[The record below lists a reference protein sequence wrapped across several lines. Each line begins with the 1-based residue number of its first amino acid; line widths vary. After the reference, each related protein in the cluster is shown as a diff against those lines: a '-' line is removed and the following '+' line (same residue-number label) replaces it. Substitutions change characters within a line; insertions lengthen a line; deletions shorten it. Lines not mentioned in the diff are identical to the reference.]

1 MMSKMVSL
9 EGHSVDADRCVAL
22 SGARA
27 DSCGPAR
34 GLHVEP
40 GCVEPVVH
48 LGVVLL
54 GESIGVLQKQRTYT
68 NIGWVTHV
76 NH

>member
-1 MMSKMVSL
+1 MKFKIVSS
-9 EGHSVDADRCVAL
+9 EGHSVDADRRVAL

-27 DSCGPAR
+27 DSRGPAR

-40 GCVEPVVH
+40 GCVEPEVH

-54 GESIGVLQKQRTYT
+54 GENIGVLQQQRTYT
-68 NIGWVTHV
+68 KHRTAYTR
-76 NH
+76 